1 MAHKKTTG
9 STIQHSTRPG
19 HRLGVKK
26 FGGAKVTTGMIL
38 VRQRGTVVHP
48 GDGVGQGRDY
58 TLYAMRDGLVKFLV
72 RQGRKF
78 ISVYA
83 G

>member
-1 MAHKKTTG
+1 MAHKKTSG

-19 HRLGVKK
+19 KRLGVKK

-38 VRQRGTVVHP
+38 VRQNGTVVHP
-48 GDGVGQGRDY
+48 GEGVGQGRDY
-58 TLYAMRDGLVKFLV
+58 TLYAMRDGLVKFLIK
-72 RQGRKF
+72 QGRKF

>member
-9 STIQHSTRPG
+9 STIQHTTRPG
-19 HRLGVKK
+19 KRLGVKK

-38 VRQRGTVVHP
+38 IRQNGTVVHA
-48 GDGVGQGRDY
+48 GEGVGQGRDY
-58 TLYAMRDGLVKFLV
+58 TLYAMRNGIVKFLT